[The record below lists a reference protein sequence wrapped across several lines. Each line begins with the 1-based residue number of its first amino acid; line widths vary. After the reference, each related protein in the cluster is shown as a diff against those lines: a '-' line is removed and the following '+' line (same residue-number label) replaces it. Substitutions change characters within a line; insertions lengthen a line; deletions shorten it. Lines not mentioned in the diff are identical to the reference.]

1 MVHEMTA
8 EEKLKNN
15 GTVAHSHASE
25 QTNRMGGSKRSKK
38 SKLSLVCIYL

>member
-8 EEKLKNN
+8 EEKLKSN

-25 QTNRMGGSKRSKK
+25 QTNRMGGSKRVKGQ
-38 SKLSLVCIYL
+38 SLA